1 MKVAATNSTPVILD
15 VGTHSVKIGQAGS
28 DAPQLFHPSAYG
40 LPAGSREGQEMLIG
54 ELDSRSNQHARKLSA
69 LGISPTHRSML
80 KHCPSAVSLLCDGGR
95 GSASQNW
102 VRSAGFFPLDP
113 LTKIDKTDLVEI
125 CSYDHATKTHNLDLD
140 GILLLVDEVLGAD
153 RPDTPPVVVPEP
165 TEHDAG
171 FRHRMVE
178 LLYEGCASPALF
190 LQKRASLSMYA
201 AAYVSGVCLD
211 VGASHSSSCAVVEGY
226 VAPHSVRTSAM
237 GGDLM
242 CRATLEHIQLEND
255 SVELWPGGTTS
266 ALPPLYRYAP
276 DGTIPL
282 PLVTPSYAQ
291 WSMKTVCEGLVASRL
306 AFAPPIVE
314 DDSGPESYQLPDGSE
329 ISFDADMCQALPTLH
344 FVPNNWTEEYPWL
357 QDFRHVCGADD
368 LVWGTVGSLSQAD
381 KAASASRVLVCGGAS
396 MLPGFVPSL
405 LSFVSAYQHRAADD
419 GEEDVF
425 SGLQPS
431 TLPPGAVKGC
441 RKWRTVY
448 NHSASPEVVL
458 QAIESTINVP
468 NTWRVIAS
476 EDWVTR
482 QFSSYIGG
490 SLLGCLG
497 VFSRQMAVPISTYFE
512 TGAEGLCARYF

>member
-1 MKVAATNSTPVILD
+1 MRHAVILD

-314 DDSGPESYQLPDGSE
+314 DDSGPGKL
-329 ISFDADMCQALPTLH
+329 LTLMRAPCC
-344 FVPNNWTEEYPWL
+344 VPCL
-357 QDFRHVCGADD
+357 HG
-368 LVWGTVGSLSQAD
+368 
-381 KAASASRVLVCGGAS
+381 ASRGISTAVQGGA
-396 MLPGFVPSL
+396 V
-405 LSFVSAYQHRAADD
+405 V
-419 GEEDVF
+419 
-425 SGLQPS
+425 
-431 TLPPGAVKGC
+431 
-441 RKWRTVY
+441 TV
-448 NHSASPEVVL
+448 A
-458 QAIESTINVP
+458 Q
-468 NTWRVIAS
+468 
-476 EDWVTR
+476 
-482 QFSSYIGG
+482 
-490 SLLGCLG
+490 
-497 VFSRQMAVPISTYFE
+497 
-512 TGAEGLCARYF
+512 